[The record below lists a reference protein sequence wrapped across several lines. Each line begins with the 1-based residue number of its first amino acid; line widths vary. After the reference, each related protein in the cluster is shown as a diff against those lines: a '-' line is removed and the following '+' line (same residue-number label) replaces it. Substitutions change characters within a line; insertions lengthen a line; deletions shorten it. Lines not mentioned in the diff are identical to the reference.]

1 MASFDSKVI
10 DVPQME
16 QVLKQFDRLVQQ
28 ILEDP
33 TQRIQ
38 HIYDS
43 TIEMD
48 LTEQFHLARIGPVSL
63 PAEEVYSSVK
73 STWIVNPNDQEC
85 LVPPGGVAK
94 YTNDGSVIIIRAK
107 DAQIGQLKLR
117 NKTLNGCA
125 AITTVTQQKLQR
137 VWSQVLDI
145 PCEDILLD
153 DSFFDLGGDSIRA
166 IKLVSE
172 ARMGGLQ
179 LTVTTIFDHRSLFDM
194 AEHAVEA
201 RPSVVISQEYT
212 PFSLLD
218 VTDVDAFI
226 SKMTP
231 LLAWPGWKI
240 VDAYPS
246 RPLQGIAVLGTVQ
259 LPRYSMRYELFY
271 MDTVLDRNQLFQS
284 CQEIV
289 SRNEILRTVFVEHE
303 GISLGVVVDDLP
315 CRIIEYEIERD
326 VEAFSQ
332 KLYDVNVQSRIPLG
346 SPFLKFFFVRHV
358 DGPSSLIMRISHAQ
372 YYEISLPILL
382 QQLSAL
388 YEGRTV
394 PKSLPFSSQHSVL
407 ITVAT
412 LPTAACA
419 LCLARRLSLDDVI
432 FGEVVSGRNIG
443 LPNADAIVGPLWQY
457 IPVRVKFADE
467 WSAMD
472 LLRKLSIKDC
482 TDWPETVDWF
492 DSVVHQDV
500 EHVEG
505 LSFMAA
511 SSLMQTIYLH
521 FEPLR
526 EIKVQAFPMGD
537 ILCIEVVTVESWSDF
552 AVSLLDEKVDTIGQL
567 VNHVHS
573 RIL

>member
-1 MASFDSKVI
+1 MYTTN
-10 DVPQME
+10 Q
-16 QVLKQFDRLVQQ
+16 L
-28 ILEDP
+28 
-33 TQRIQ
+33 
-38 HIYDS
+38 
-43 TIEMD
+43 
-48 LTEQFHLARIGPVSL
+48 
-63 PAEEVYSSVK
+63 
-73 STWIVNPNDQEC
+73 
-85 LVPPGGVAK
+85 AK

-179 LTVTTIFDHRSLFDM
+179 LTVTTIFDHQSLFDM

-394 PKSLPFSSQHSVL
+394 PKSLPFSSYVSNVTH
-407 ITVAT
+407 TN
-412 LPTAACA
+412 LPA
-419 LCLARRLSLDDVI
+419 S
-432 FGEVVSGRNIG
+432 
-443 LPNADAIVGPLWQY
+443 
-457 IPVRVKFADE
+457 IP
-467 WSAMD
+467 
-472 LLRKLSIKDC
+472 
-482 TDWPETVDWF
+482 
-492 DSVVHQDV
+492 
-500 EHVEG
+500 
-505 LSFMAA
+505 
-511 SSLMQTIYLH
+511 Y
-521 FEPLR
+521 
-526 EIKVQAFPMGD
+526 
-537 ILCIEVVTVESWSDF
+537 
-552 AVSLLDEKVDTIGQL
+552 
-567 VNHVHS
+567 
-573 RIL
+573 

>member
-73 STWIVNPNDQEC
+73 STWIINPNDQEC
-85 LVPPGGVAK
+85 LVPPGGVGELLIESEAK

-166 IKLVSE
+166 INLVSE

-212 PFSLLD
+212 PFSSLD

-372 YYEISLPILL
+372 YDEISLPILL

-388 YEGRTV
+388 YEGRPV

-457 IPVRVKFADE
+457 IPVRVKSADE

-526 EIKVQAFPMGD
+526 DIKVQAFPMGD
-537 ILCIEVVTVESWSDF
+537 TRLSLSSRGRTLLC
-552 AVSLLDEKVDTIGQL
+552 LC
-567 VNHVHS
+567 
-573 RIL
+573 